1 MAYADTLEFKQ
12 YQARQKPVDW
22 AAKIGWRKI
31 YAYEALEDFDVTFT
45 DYGPYPE
52 FKEEQITI
60 QAKKGERVY
69 VGSAWANH
77 DNDDKHRRARELY
90 FEKDGFNCMIRVRC
104 FLEQH
109 GSLVEMVELDRHKCN
124 QREIEIAERSV
135 IRIIDPKLN
144 QDKNPVQSSEKRG
157 SY

>member
-12 YQARQKPVDW
+12 YKARQKPVDW

-60 QAKKGERVY
+60 QAKKGEEVY
-69 VGSAWANH
+69 IGQAWANH
-77 DNDDKHRRARELY
+77 DNDYKHRNARKEY
-90 FEKDGFNCMIRVRC
+90 FKKNGLNCMTRVRC

-109 GSLVEMVELDRHKCN
+109 GSLVEMVDLFKDKCN
-124 QREIEIAERSV
+124 QREIEIAERAM
-135 IRIIDPKLN
+135 IRYIKPKLN
-144 QDKNPVQSSEKRG
+144 QDYNPVQSSEKRG